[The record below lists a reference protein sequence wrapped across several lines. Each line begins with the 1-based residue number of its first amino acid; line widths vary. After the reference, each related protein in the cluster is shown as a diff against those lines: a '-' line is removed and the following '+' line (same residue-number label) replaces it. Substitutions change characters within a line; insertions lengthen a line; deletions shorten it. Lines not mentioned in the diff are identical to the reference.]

1 MTTQEMKD
9 RFQSYLDTAIEA
21 REPAKM
27 QILADSYT
35 RLFGKVAE
43 AHPDLA
49 MAALALLAPI
59 EYHNYLTAEEA
70 QKIVAGFIN
79 ADRNVSGASEYSK
92 GPHWGMDVLKS
103 FLTSRNL
110 PVEEKP
116 YYNWPT
122 LWVTVNMIYSDY
134 ADTLADLLGSK
145 DNERIATA
153 SYKMALRK
161 LKDPDRPQFI
171 RDYFDLD

>member
-9 RFQSYLDTAIEA
+9 HFQSLLGAAVEA
-21 REPAKM
+21 RDPAKM
-27 QILADSYT
+27 RTLADSYT

-43 AHPDLA
+43 AHPDIA

-70 QKIVAGFIN
+70 TTIASKFIN
-79 ADRNVSGASEYSK
+79 ADRVVSGASEYSK
-92 GPHWGMDVLKS
+92 GPHWSMDVLKS

-116 YYNWPT
+116 YYNWPA
-122 LWVTVNMIYSDY
+122 LCVAVNMIYSDY
-134 ADTLADLLGSK
+134 ADTLADLIGTK
-145 DNERIATA
+145 DNERLATA

>member
-1 MTTQEMKD
+1 MKD
-9 RFQSYLDTAIEA
+9 SFQSLMGTAVEA
-21 REPAKM
+21 RDPAKM
-27 QILADSYT
+27 QILASSYT
-35 RLFGKVAE
+35 MLFGEVAE

-49 MAALALLAPI
+49 MAILGMLAPI
-59 EYHNYLTAEEA
+59 EYHNYLTLEEA
-70 QKIVAGFIN
+70 TAIASKFIN
-79 ADRNVSGASEYSK
+79 ADRVVSGASEYSQ

-116 YYNWPT
+116 YYNWPA

-134 ADTLADLLGSK
+134 ADTLAELLGSK
-145 DNERIATA
+145 DNERLATA

-161 LKDPDRPQFI
+161 LKDPDRPQLI

>member
-1 MTTQEMKD
+1 MKD
-9 RFQSYLDTAIEA
+9 SFQSLLTTAVEA
-21 REPAKM
+21 RDPAKM

-43 AHPDLA
+43 AHPDIA

-70 QKIVAGFIN
+70 TAIASKFIN
-79 ADRNVSGASEYSK
+79 ADRNVSGASEYTK
-92 GPHWGMDVLKS
+92 GAHWGMDVLKS
-103 FLTSRNL
+103 FLSSRNL
-110 PVEEKP
+110 PAEEKP
-116 YYNWPT
+116 YYNWPA

-145 DNERIATA
+145 ENERLATA
-153 SYKMALRK
+153 AYKMALRK

-171 RDYFDLD
+171 RDYFNLD